1 MEPKKVH
8 WINEPEG
15 EEWCSEVSLIQYLV
29 HTKDE
34 HEKSAI
40 NIYVE
45 HYGDEAKGLLCFL
58 FELHLSRLSL
68 LDFVTR
74 INKQGTVN
82 SIKNSDATGASEE

>member
-1 MEPKKVH
+1 MGSKKVH

-15 EEWCSEVSLIQYLV
+15 EEWCSEVSLVQYLV

-34 HEKSAI
+34 DERSAI
-40 NIYVE
+40 NIYVK

-68 LDFVTR
+68 KDFVSR
-74 INKQGTVN
+74 INKQATIN
-82 SIKNSDATGASEE
+82 FIKNSEDTGTTEV